1 MQLWDTF
8 GVLARMALRNL
19 LASRWKTLIVGGIIM
34 GGAFLVVVGTSLL
47 DSLDRSMSQSIIG
60 SVAGHVQV
68 YSAASK
74 DELTV
79 MGSMDMEGPDLASLD
94 DFAKVRETLQ
104 QLPNVKAVVPMGISG
119 AIVTSGNTIDIELA
133 KLRELVRKREAGD
146 SSAETTAAYE
156 AQKGHVRQIIEVLAH
171 DLGNMKKLH
180 EDQALPAEDEEA
192 VVRAA
197 SDTFWQAF
205 DDQPLESLEFMEN
218 RLATL
223 AADADMLF
231 LRYMGTDP
239 KVFAGAFDRMRIIDG
254 QSIPPGK
261 RGFLFSKYTYEEQ
274 VKLKT
279 ALRLDK
285 IKKAK
290 ENLGSKIASDTELQR
305 FVRENSTQ
313 TKELLLQ
320 LDKLETD
327 LFRGKLQK
335 FLGSN
340 EADVG
345 KLLASFFTTTDENFD
360 ARYQFFYE
368 QLAPSLDLYRVRIG
382 DTLTIKA
389 FTRSGYVQSVN
400 LRVYGTFE
408 FQGLEGS
415 PQAGE
420 LNLMDMVSFRELYGF
435 VTADRQKELEA
446 LKAAV
451 GAKEVGREEAED
463 VLFGAP
469 SEADDPSEA
478 GRTVSASATG
488 MMEAQAALEGLAGRM
503 ARENMADRMYDPKQ
517 LETGV
522 ALNAAVILKQSKP
535 KDIQAAIKDIEAISA
550 KNGIPLKAI
559 SWQQA
564 SGIIGQFVT
573 MMRMVL
579 YVAVLIIFVIALV
592 IINNAMVMATL
603 ERVQEIGTLRAV
615 GAQKRFI
622 LGMLLVEGLI
632 IGAVFGSLGV
642 LLGAAL
648 VTAVGAKGIPAF
660 NDVATFFFSGPRF
673 FPALATSNLVG
684 ALAIVFL
691 VSLLSSLYPAFLAM
705 RVTPRQAMQSEE

>member
-1 MQLWDTF
+1 MRGLDT
-8 GVLARMALRNL
+8 LSMLSRMALRNL
-19 LASRWKTLIVGGIIM
+19 RASRWKTLIVGGIIM

-68 YSAASK
+68 YSAKSK

-79 MGSMDMEGPDLASLD
+79 MGSMDMEAADLDALD
-94 DFAKVRETLQ
+94 DFAKVRKTLMSV
-104 QLPNVKAVVPMGISG
+104 PNVKAVVPMGISG

-133 KLRELVRKREAGD
+133 KLRELVRQRQDGD
-146 SSAETTAAYE
+146 LSAKTTQAYE
-156 AQKGHVRQIIEVLAH
+156 AQKGHVRQIVQVLERDIANIKQLQ
-171 DLGNMKKLH
+171 D
-180 EDQALPAEDEEA
+180 DSALPPEDEAA
-192 VVRAA
+192 VHKAA
-197 SDTFWQAF
+197 SAPFWAAF
-205 DDQPLESLEFMEN
+205 DETPLESLEFMEN

-239 KVFAGAFDRMRIIDG
+239 RVFSEAFDRMRIVDG
-254 QSIPPGK
+254 QTIPPGK

-285 IKKAK
+285 IKKAI
-290 ENLGSKIASDTELQR
+290 ENRGATIATDPELAR
-305 FVRENSTQ
+305 FVRENSSQ
-313 TKELLLQ
+313 VKELLLQ
-320 LDKLETD
+320 LDQLETD
-327 LFRGKLQK
+327 VFRRKLQGL
-335 FLGSN
+335 LGSS

-345 KLLASFFTTTDENFD
+345 KLLATFFDTNDETFPK
-360 ARYQFFYE
+360 RYAFFYE
-368 QLAPSLDLYRVRIG
+368 ELAPSLDLYRVRIG

-435 VTADRQKELEA
+435 LTADRQKELDE
-446 LKAAV
+446 LKASV
-451 GAKEVGREEAED
+451 GARDVSREDAED

-469 SEADDPSEA
+469 AEEAS
-478 GRTVSASATG
+478 GGTVEASATG
-488 MMEAQAALEGLAGRM
+488 AVEAQAALAGLAGRLQ
-503 ARENMADRMYDPKQ
+503 RENMADRVYDPKN
-517 LETGV
+517 LEGGV
-522 ALNAAVILKQSKP
+522 VLNAAVILENAKE
-535 KDIQAAIKDIEAISA
+535 KDIERAIADIERVSQA
-550 KNGIPLKAI
+550 QGVPLKAI
-559 SWQQA
+559 SWQKA

-573 MMRMVL
+573 LMRLVL

-632 IGAVFGSLGV
+632 TGAVFGTLGV
-642 LLGAAL
+642 LLGAGL
-648 VTAVGAKGIPAF
+648 VAAVGWKGIPAF
-660 NDVATFFFSGPRF
+660 NDIATFFFSGPRF

-691 VSLLSSLYPAFLAM
+691 VSLLSSLYPAYLAM
-705 RVTPRQAMQSEE
+705 RVTPRQAMQAEE

>member
-1 MQLWDTF
+1 MRAFDTF
-8 GVLARMALRNL
+8 AILSRMALRNL
-19 LASRWKTLIVGGIIM
+19 FASRWKTLIVGGIIM

-68 YSAASK
+68 YSAKSK

-79 MGSMDMEGPDLASLD
+79 MGSMDMEGPDLDALD
-94 DFAKVRETLQ
+94 DFAKVRDTLM
-104 QLPNVKAVVPMGISG
+104 QLPNVKAVVPMGING
-119 AIVTSGNTIDIELA
+119 AIVTSGNTIDVELA
-133 KLRELVRKREAGD
+133 KLRDLVRKRET
-146 SSAETTAAYE
+146 AEGKAATQAAYN
-156 AQKGHVRQIIEVLAH
+156 AQKQHVRQIVEVLAQ
-171 DLGNMKKLH
+171 DVRNIKTLQ
-180 EDQALPAEDEEA
+180 EDGALPPEDEEA
-192 VVRAA
+192 VRRAA
-197 SDTFWQAF
+197 SPGFWEQF
-205 DDQPLESLEFMEN
+205 DAQPLESLEFMEN

-231 LRYMGTDP
+231 LRYVGTDP
-239 KVFAGAFDRMRIIDG
+239 KVFASAFDRMRIIDG
-254 QSIPPGK
+254 ESIPPGK

-285 IKKAK
+285 IKKAID
-290 ENLGSKIASDTELQR
+290 NLGSKIATDAELQR
-305 FVRENSTQ
+305 FVRENSAQ

-320 LDKLETD
+320 LDQIETD
-327 LFRGKLQK
+327 AFRVKLQK
-335 FLGSN
+335 FLNSS

-345 KLLASFFTTTDENFD
+345 KLLTTFFQTTDENFST
-360 ARYQFFYE
+360 RYDFFYQ

-435 VTADRQKELEA
+435 LTADRRKELEA
-446 LKAAV
+446 LKAASGSKDV
-451 GAKEVGREEAED
+451 SREEAEE

-469 SEADDPSEA
+469 PEPEPETRD
-478 GRTVSASATG
+478 VQASATG
-488 MMEAQAALEGLAGRM
+488 MMEAQAALDGLAGRL
-503 ARENMADRMYDPKQ
+503 ARENLADRMYDPKQ
-517 LETGV
+517 LETGIV
-522 ALNAAVILKQSKP
+522 LNAAVILKQAKA
-535 KDIQAAIKDIEAISA
+535 KDIQAAIKDIEALSA
-550 KNGIPLKAI
+550 QKGVPLKAI

-579 YVAVLIIFVIALV
+579 YVAVLIIFIIALV

-622 LGMLLVEGLI
+622 LGMLLVEGLL

-642 LLGAAL
+642 VAGAAL
-648 VTAVGAKGIPAF
+648 VAAVGAKGIPAF

-673 FPALATSNLVG
+673 YPFLATSNLVG
-684 ALAIVFL
+684 ALAIVFF

>member
-1 MQLWDTF
+1 MRLFDTF
-8 GVLARMALRNL
+8 SVLARMAMRNL

-74 DELTV
+74 DDLTV
-79 MGSMDMEGPDLASLD
+79 MGSMEMEGADLASID
-94 DFAKVRETLQ
+94 DFARVRDTLMR
-104 QLPNVKAVVPMGISG
+104 LPNVEAVVPMGISG
-119 AIVTSGNTIDIELA
+119 AIVTSGNTIDMELA
-133 KLRELVRKREAGD
+133 KLRDLVRKRQQGEAAAD
-146 SSAETTAAYE
+146 TKAAYE
-156 AQKGHVRQIIEVLAH
+156 AQKGHVRQIVEVLSQ
-171 DLGNMKKLH
+171 DLENIKTLQ
-180 EDQALPAEDEEA
+180 EDAALPAEDEAA
-192 VVRAA
+192 VRRAA
-197 SDTFWQAF
+197 SDAFWAAF
-205 DDQPLESLEFMEN
+205 DEAPLESLEFMEN

-239 KVFAGAFDRMRIIDG
+239 KAFASAFDRMRIVDG

-285 IKKAK
+285 IKKAM
-290 ENLGSKIASDTELQR
+290 ENRGAKIASDAELQR
-305 FVRENSTQ
+305 FVRENSAQ

-320 LDKLETD
+320 LDALETGV
-327 LFRGKLQK
+327 FREKLQK
-335 FLGSN
+335 FLGSS
-340 EADVG
+340 ESDVG
-345 KLLASFFTTTDENFD
+345 KLLSTFFETTDDNFKV
-360 ARYQFFYE
+360 RYDFFYQ

-435 VTADRQKELEA
+435 LTADRRQELEA
-446 LKAAV
+446 LKASA
-451 GAKEVGREEAED
+451 GAQDVAREEAED

-469 SEADDPSEA
+469 AEDVEDG
-478 GRTVSASATG
+478 GRTVTASATG
-488 MMEAQAALEGLAGRM
+488 MMEAQAALDGLAGRL
-503 ARENMADRMYDPKQ
+503 ARENLADRMYDPEQ
-517 LETGV
+517 LRTGV
-522 ALNAAVILKQSKP
+522 VLNAAVILKQAKP
-535 KDIQAAIKDIEAISA
+535 KDIKAAIADIEKRSA
-550 KNGIPLKAI
+550 AEGVPLKAI

-622 LGMLLVEGLI
+622 LGMLLVEGLL
-632 IGAVFGSLGV
+632 IGAVFGALGV
-642 LLGAAL
+642 GLGAAL
-648 VTAVGAKGIPAF
+648 VAAVGAKGIPAF
-660 NDVATFFFSGPRF
+660 NDIATFFFSGPRF

-684 ALAIVFL
+684 ALVIVFL